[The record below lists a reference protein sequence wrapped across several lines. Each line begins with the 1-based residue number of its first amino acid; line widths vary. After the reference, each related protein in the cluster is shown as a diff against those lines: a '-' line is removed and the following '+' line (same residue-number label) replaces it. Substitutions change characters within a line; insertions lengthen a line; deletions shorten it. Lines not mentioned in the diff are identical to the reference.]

1 MALAVWHL
9 ILTVCVAALGGMIG
23 RRLKLPAGTMLGAL
37 LFTVLYNLL
46 FERAY
51 VPADFRPWMQILS
64 GILLGA
70 GIQRRD
76 VRELRHLVVPSIIM
90 IVDMVILNL
99 IFGLLIYRFS
109 SLDLATSLLATA
121 PGGMSDMALI
131 AADLGG
137 QSLPVTLLHLVR
149 QLSIFILLPLLLP
162 WLRRQQTAKGKCLPA
177 DTDMIDDKSQDANQT
192 TAIQTAAIQTAANRP
207 AASQQ
212 FADQSTA
219 KQTTAN
225 RHQTILNSSLT
236 LATAVA
242 GGVLFWQLGINA
254 GAMIGSM
261 LAVAALN
268 LATGRAQRSTKLRIG
283 IQVVAGAFVG
293 QSMTRNNL
301 SLMIELMIP
310 VLLMILSVLVY
321 MAVVSL
327 TLIWLSKLNRTTCML
342 VSAPGGLQEISLM
355 AEDLSADAPKVMV
368 LQTTRLMTVIALFPT
383 LLSFVI
389 DGLN

>member
-99 IFGLLIYRFS
+99 IFGLMIYRFS
-109 SLDLATSLLATA
+109 NLDLATSLLATA

-177 DTDMIDDKSQDANQT
+177 DLEEIAEVQKDANQT
-192 TAIQTAAIQTAANRP
+192 TVNQPAANQP
-207 AASQQ
+207 E
-212 FADQSTA
+212 
-219 KQTTAN
+219 AN
-225 RHQTILNSSLT
+225 RHQTILNSFLT
-236 LATAVA
+236 LVTAVA
-242 GGVLFWQLGINA
+242 GGVLFWKLGINA

-268 LATGRAQRSTKLRIG
+268 LATGRALRSTKLRIG
-283 IQVVAGAFVG
+283 IQIVAGAFVG
-293 QSMTRNNL
+293 QTMTCNNL
-301 SLMIELMIP
+301 SLMIELLIP
-310 VLLMILSVLVY
+310 VLMMILSVLVY

-383 LLSFVI
+383 LLSCVI
-389 DGLN
+389 DGLD

>member
-9 ILTVCVAALGGMIG
+9 ILTVFIAALGGMIG
-23 RRLKLPAGTMLGAL
+23 RKLKLPAGTMLGAL

-149 QLSIFILLPLLLP
+149 QLSIFMLLPLLLP
-162 WLRRQQTAKGKCLPA
+162 WLKRQQAKKGHYSPDDLESIPEMPQTETSRLTASRK
-177 DTDMIDDKSQDANQT
+177 Q
-192 TAIQTAAIQTAANRP
+192 AIINM
-207 AASQQ
+207 
-212 FADQSTA
+212 
-219 KQTTAN
+219 
-225 RHQTILNSSLT
+225 LLT
-236 LATAVA
+236 LAAAVS

-261 LAVAALN
+261 FAVAALN
-268 LATGRAQRSTKLRIG
+268 LATGRALRSSKLRIG
-283 IQVVAGAFVG
+283 IQIMAGAFVG
-293 QSMTRNNL
+293 QSMTRSNL
-301 SLMIELMIP
+301 NLMIELLIP
-310 VLLMILSVLVY
+310 VLMMILSVLVY
-321 MAVVSL
+321 MTVVSL
-327 TLIWLSKLNRTTCML
+327 TLIWFSRLSRTTCML

-355 AEDLSADAPKVMV
+355 AEDLQADAPKVMV

-383 LLSFVI
+383 LLSLVI
-389 DGLN
+389 DGLA

>member
-192 TAIQTAAIQTAANRP
+192 TAIQTAAKQTTANRP

>member
-1 MALAVWHL
+1 MTLAVWHL
-9 ILTVCVAALGGMIG
+9 ILTICVAALGGMIG

-76 VRELRHLVVPSIIM
+76 IRELRHLVVPSIIM

-99 IFGLLIYRFS
+99 IFGLMIYRFS

-177 DTDMIDDKSQDANQT
+177 DLEEIAEIQQDAKH
-192 TAIQTAAIQTAANRP
+192 TAARQTAANQP
-207 AASQQ
+207 A
-212 FADQSTA
+212 A
-219 KQTTAN
+219 KQTAAN
-225 RHQTILNSSLT
+225 RHQTIWNSFLT

-389 DGLN
+389 DGLD

>member
-310 VLLMILSVLVY
+310 VLLRSEERRV
-321 MAVVSL
+321 
-327 TLIWLSKLNRTTCML
+327 
-342 VSAPGGLQEISLM
+342 G
-355 AEDLSADAPKVMV
+355 
-368 LQTTRLMTVIALFPT
+368 
-383 LLSFVI
+383 
-389 DGLN
+389 